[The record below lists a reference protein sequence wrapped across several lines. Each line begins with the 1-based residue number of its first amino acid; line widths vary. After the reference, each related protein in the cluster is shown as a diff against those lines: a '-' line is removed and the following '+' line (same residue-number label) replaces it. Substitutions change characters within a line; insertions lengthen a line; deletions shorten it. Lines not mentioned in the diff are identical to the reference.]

1 MIPKKQFYPIIL
13 IVMTLLTL
21 LFIAFQGC
29 GKSQSEQFE
38 SRPECQ
44 VLAKFIEF
52 RGPSPNGVYQ
62 MDIEIIES
70 ADLGE
75 AENPT
80 KDKVGKKVTVLTVQ
94 YSEAILPGEI
104 ITAHVALYKENGGS
118 YLFASNLYPA
128 DIREK

>member
-1 MIPKKQFYPIIL
+1 MIPKKQFCPIIL
-13 IVMTLLTL
+13 IVIMSLTL
-21 LFIAFQGC
+21 LFIGFQGC
-29 GKSQSEQFE
+29 GKSQSEQIE
-38 SRPECQ
+38 SKPECQ
-44 VLAKFIEF
+44 VVGKFIEY

-70 ADLGE
+70 IDFEE

-80 KDKVGKKVTVLTVQ
+80 KDKVGKKVTFLTAQ

-104 ITAHVALYKENGGS
+104 ITAHVVLYEENGSS

-128 DIREK
+128 VIQEK